1 MKIGKVKDVTLNK
14 TPKIQLEVEEC
25 TGVFRCD
32 NLANGSVAIKKAN
45 ILYMHDTCESTVNI
59 GSCNCLIILKD
70 GNNTEYTVGSGTV
83 VAIDHGNITLNKG
96 SAVQL
101 KSFDRVTEGLL
112 EGEEA
117 VKEFTDSRHQ
127 GGAKLNDV
135 EV

>member
-1 MKIGKVKDVTLNK
+1 MKEVTLNK
-14 TPKIQLEVEEC
+14 TPKIQLEIDEC
-25 TGVFRCD
+25 TGVLRCD
-32 NLANGSVAIKKAN
+32 NLANGSVTIKKAN

-59 GSCNCLIILKD
+59 GECNCLIILKD
-70 GNNTEYTVGSGTV
+70 GNNTEYTVGRGTV

-96 SAVQL
+96 PTVQL
-101 KSFDRVTEGLL
+101 KSFDRETKGLL

-117 VKEFTDSRHQ
+117 EREFTDARHQ